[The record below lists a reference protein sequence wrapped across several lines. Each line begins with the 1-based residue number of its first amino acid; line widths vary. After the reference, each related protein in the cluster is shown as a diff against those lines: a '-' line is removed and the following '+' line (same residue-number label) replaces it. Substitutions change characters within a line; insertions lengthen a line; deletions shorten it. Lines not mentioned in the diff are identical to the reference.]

1 MTTTPPGWYDDG
13 HGTVRW
19 WNGVQWSEHTRAA
32 EAAAVAAPAAGV
44 ATDPGLPVTGADA
57 ASASPYYGATPG
69 GSYLPAPPSPHRKS
83 NLWVMWI
90 AIGVLALGIVIS
102 AAVYLPMLIVGA
114 VEDSAQSDNAD
125 TQAAVATVNTYDE
138 AWDEVDCD
146 KYMESTTEAF
156 REEIQLPDCASFEE
170 QAAYFG
176 DTTDDY
182 VIEVT
187 DVQQAGS
194 QIVVSTTEIY
204 WATVDD
210 SGAPLPEP
218 EQVEEHW
225 SYIVIPVD
233 AGWAIDAAASS

>member
-1 MTTTPPGWYDDG
+1 MTTPAGWYDDG
-13 HGTVRW
+13 HGAVRW

-32 EAAAVAAPAAGV
+32 TGV
-44 ATDPGLPVTGADA
+44 DA
-57 ASASPYYGATPG
+57 ASDSPYDG
-69 GSYLPAPPSPHRKS
+69 GDPAGPYLPAPPSPHRKS

-114 VEDSAQSDNAD
+114 VEDATQPDDTD
-125 TQAAVATVNTYDE
+125 TQAAVATLDLYDE

-170 QAAYFG
+170 QAASFG
-176 DTTDDY
+176 DTTDEY
-182 VIEVT
+182 TIEVT
-187 DVQQAGS
+187 DVQQDAES
-194 QIVVSTTEIY
+194 QVVVRTTETY
-204 WATVDD
+204 QVTVDE

-225 SYIVIPVD
+225 SYVLIPVD
-233 AGWAIDAAASS
+233 DGWAIDVANGG